1 MKDVTWK
8 GFIMVGAGG
17 VLGCCLRYILSAL
30 LNPIVPHLPLGTLA
44 SNWIAGFVMGCLI
57 GIFQTF
63 TSLSVEVRLFTA
75 TGLMGGL
82 STYSTFSS
90 EAVTLLLAGRYG
102 WFAAHIATHL
112 IGTLALTFLGIY
124 LMHLCFRER
133 YAEMDNPEPE
143 K

>member
-17 VLGCCLRYILSAL
+17 IFGCWFRYLLSDF
-30 LNPIVPHLPLGTLA
+30 LNPIVLHLPLGTLTA
-44 SNWIAGFVMGCLI
+44 NLIAGFVMGCLI

-63 TSLSVEVRLFTA
+63 TSLPVELRLFTA

-90 EAVTLLLAGRYG
+90 EAVTLLFAGRYG
-102 WFAAHIATHL
+102 WFAAHIASNL
-112 IGTLALTFLGIY
+112 FGTLALTLLGIY
-124 LMHLCFRER
+124 LMHVCFRER
-133 YAEMDNPEPE
+133 YAQMDNPEPE